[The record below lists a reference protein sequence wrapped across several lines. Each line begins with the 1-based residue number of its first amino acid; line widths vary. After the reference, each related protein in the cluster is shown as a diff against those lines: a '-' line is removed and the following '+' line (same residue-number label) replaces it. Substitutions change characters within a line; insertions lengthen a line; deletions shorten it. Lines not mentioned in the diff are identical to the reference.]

1 MEIIL
6 ASASPRRREILKNA
20 GIDFKVVA
28 ADIDENT
35 EKCAPHE
42 VVLDIAKRKAAAVAE
57 IESGVVIAADTV
69 VSVDGK
75 ILGKPRDD
83 DDAFKML
90 KALSGRE
97 HEVYTGVCV
106 ICGGKTDCFYEK
118 TNVFFREMTD
128 DTIRAYIETGE
139 PRDKAGAYA
148 IQGKCAAYIT
158 RIEGDYLNVVGL
170 PLARLC
176 ELLEGNGYINENF

>member
-1 MEIIL
+1 MKIIL

-20 GIDFKVVA
+20 GIDFKVLA
-28 ADIDENT
+28 ADIDEST
-35 EKCAPHE
+35 EKILPHE
-42 VVLDIAKRKAAAVAE
+42 VVLDISKRKAAAAAKKTD
-57 IESGVVIAADTV
+57 GVIIAADTV
-69 VSVDGK
+69 VALDGE

-83 DDAFKML
+83 EDAYRML

-106 ICGGKTDCFYEK
+106 MCGDKCDSFYEK
-118 TNVFFREMTD
+118 TKVFFREMAD
-128 DTIRAYIETGE
+128 DFIKAYIETGE

-170 PLARLC
+170 PLSGLC
-176 ELLEGNGYINENF
+176 ELLEGNGYINEIF